1 MFVQIDHTSKAVPV
15 LLPCC
20 CPVQPMASDQPSNV
34 GSRLGK
40 ANTVIPNSTPRSPH
54 VKVDLQAIE
63 RAHRIGQSKPVKVFR
78 LLCRRSVEERIVAER
93 RRHHDCANMNGDEWG
108 SPDSAEGHRGREH
121 RGKGDA
127 PEALAVG
134 GVEDSMSK
142 GELASLIHEG
152 ARAVVEPQEDGDLTD
167 AELDALIAT
176 PSPPFPSTTLS
187 GGARESAPSS
197 PSGIATATAATTA
210 AATAIANAL
219 AVAGR
224 FGSPT
229 ASSSG

>member
-1 MFVQIDHTSKAVPV
+1 NAPESKVSV
-15 LLPCC
+15 LLVPTR
-20 CPVQPMASDQPSNV
+20 MAGASGGLSLTAAD
-34 GSRLGK
+34 
-40 ANTVIPNSTPRSPH
+40 TVILYDSHWNPQ
-54 VKVDLQAIE
+54 VDLQAIE

-93 RRHHDCANMNGDEWG
+93 RRHHDCANVDVDERG

-121 RGKGDA
+121 SGKGDA
-127 PEALAVG
+127 PEALTG
-134 GVEDSMSK
+134 GGLEDSMSK

-176 PSPPFPSTTLS
+176 PSPPSSTTLS
-187 GGARESAPSS
+187 GGARESTPSS
-197 PSGIATATAATTA
+197 PSVGIATATAATTA
-210 AATAIANAL
+210 ATTAIANAL